1 MRELVLRRRPI
12 VIAGLIALGVIGI
25 VFWRIAV
32 HRAEAKDA
40 ARAPQ
45 PPVPVVMAQAAKED
59 VPIYLVGIGT
69 VIPAQTVTVH
79 VRVDGQLEKVAF
91 TEGQDVKQG
100 DLLAQIDPRPFQA
113 ALAQAIAQKA
123 HDEASLA
130 GAQKD
135 LERYTTLVAQDS
147 IQQQTLDT
155 TKSTVEQ
162 LKASVQA
169 DQAQIDNARTQLGY
183 TTIRAPISGRT
194 GVLLVDAGNIVHATD
209 TTGLVV
215 INQVDPI
222 HALFT
227 LPEENFQQVAH
238 AMKASGSAPLEA
250 TALARENG
258 SPLATGRLKLVNNQ
272 IDTPTGTFQLKAVFP
287 NQAHALWP
295 GQYVNVRLKLG
306 TRQGATTVPDS
317 AVQRGPDGLLAYVVK
332 ADGSVATQPV
342 HLADTQN
349 GKAVVDQGL
358 QPGERVIVDGQYK
371 VHPGVKVV
379 EAKQGAAPA
388 PVAQASGK
396 R

>member
-1 MRELVLRRRPI
+1 
-12 VIAGLIALGVIGI
+12 
-25 VFWRIAV
+25 
-32 HRAEAKDA
+32 
-40 ARAPQ
+40 
-45 PPVPVVMAQAAKED
+45 MAQAATED
-59 VPIYLVGIGT
+59 VPVYLTGIGT

-113 ALAQAIAQKA
+113 ALEQAIAQKA

-135 LERYTTLVAQDS
+135 LERYTTLAAQDS

-194 GVLLVDAGNIVHATD
+194 GVLMVDAGNIVHATD
-209 TTGLVV
+209 TIGIVV

-222 HALFT
+222 HVLFT
-227 LPEENFQQVAH
+227 LPEQTFQQVVH
-238 AMKASGSAPLEA
+238 AMKASGSTPMEA

-272 IDTPTGTFQLKAVFP
+272 IDTPTGTFQLKALFP

-317 AVQRGPDGLLAYVVK
+317 AIQRGPDGLIAYVVK
-332 ADGSVATQPV
+332 ADDSVATQPV

-371 VHPGVKVV
+371 VRPGIKVV

>member
-1 MRELVLRRRPI
+1 
-12 VIAGLIALGVIGI
+12 LIALGVIGI

-32 HRAEAKDA
+32 HRAEAKNA
-40 ARAPQ
+40 AAAPP
-45 PPVPVVMAQAAKED
+45 PPVPVVMAQAATED
-59 VPIYLVGIGT
+59 VPIYLTGIGT

-113 ALAQAIAQKA
+113 ALEQAIAQKA

-135 LERYTTLVAQDS
+135 LERYTTLAAQDS

-194 GVLLVDAGNIVHATD
+194 GVLMVDAGNIVHATD
-209 TTGLVV
+209 TIGIVV

-222 HALFT
+222 HVLFT
-227 LPEENFQQVAH
+227 LPEQTFQQVVH
-238 AMKASGSAPLEA
+238 AMKASGSTPMEA

-272 IDTPTGTFQLKAVFP
+272 IDTPTGTFQLKALFP

-317 AVQRGPDGLLAYVVK
+317 AIQRGPDGLIAYVVK
-332 ADGSVATQPV
+332 ADDSVATQPV

-371 VHPGVKVV
+371 VRPGIKVV
-379 EAKQGAAPA
+379 EARQGAAPA